1 MDLSVAQFCQRAQEL
16 MNSDDAAFVRYVLN
30 GVDEGE
36 EIRLNP
42 LLDALQDEEE
52 VEARRDYDSLLGI
65 ADDILVKTELSVFPV
80 PKLTDTLTT
89 DIHITHPFQ
98 IGDANLGDPR
108 HPQGPKY
115 FPQLTQDEMKSFYNQ
130 GLRPAIVELTPAQSA
145 EWPSTYEGEMW
156 RARGRTG
163 QLALSSKVV
172 DAWYVSMIGQRI
184 RSSLEENGVA
194 WGRGLVFLHE
204 IRGVKHGSGHSVG
217 ADAADRTLGDWLAD
231 HDLSREEMGESGTWY
246 IDVGVEFVS
255 LEERCLAWRT
265 DSHRHIVE
273 AVISIP
279 ENRAAS
285 ISRPGSSKYTRDM
298 VSHMPSISGCRIS
311 PGLHTRGPYDVR
323 YFQLY
328 TTDKALTYRPE
339 GYHRGKFITP
349 SDILKGKVDTF
360 IEGLYDTYS
369 NAASRNWS
377 LARMEVRVPLEHAEE
392 VLLLQHLSAAR
403 TWLISFHKKVFWSL
417 RAYRAAALKFVLQ
430 WQADYDGSL
439 RVKMPALLLTAA
451 ASWLINS
458 LHSSPD
464 KGASCKQLMKA
475 VLPLEDRS
483 EVHLDVMAFGT
494 PTDDNDVGSDGES
507 DNEESG
513 LVPTWSRGLVFLN
526 AIRLGEGIPV
536 PRFRDNTG
544 RLTENAFTFFFGTNL
559 KGIQHFD
566 FGTTIRRPPNPDRI
580 RNKVTKTP
588 KLWPE
593 AENRE
598 LDHPFTIP
606 DDAIHRIQPMD
617 QDEGSDLGDDDTV
630 DDGLPGNVNDA
641 LELIWK
647 EFLVDLAEKSPN
659 RSSRQDPSY
668 CRLDANQRKRI
679 RESAYIGDP
688 TEFFDDFQWK
698 YASVEEWRRVFSR
711 LFPDKTQD
719 VSGRVQGYHTTR
731 WFQDWIKLRA
741 RVDSVGLEDMRKQ
754 LKRRVNRFCWLPFAQ
769 TDKLWTTK
777 AQTGKGWAYM
787 EEWMNSD
794 SPSTAKRPCPAIY
807 INPNRR
813 R

>member
-1 MDLSVAQFCQRAQEL
+1 
-16 MNSDDAAFVRYVLN
+16 
-30 GVDEGE
+30 
-36 EIRLNP
+36 
-42 LLDALQDEEE
+42 
-52 VEARRDYDSLLGI
+52 
-65 ADDILVKTELSVFPV
+65 
-80 PKLTDTLTT
+80 
-89 DIHITHPFQ
+89 
-98 IGDANLGDPR
+98 
-108 HPQGPKY
+108 
-115 FPQLTQDEMKSFYNQ
+115 
-130 GLRPAIVELTPAQSA
+130 
-145 EWPSTYEGEMW
+145 
-156 RARGRTG
+156 
-163 QLALSSKVV
+163 
-172 DAWYVSMIGQRI
+172 
-184 RSSLEENGVA
+184 
-194 WGRGLVFLHE
+194 
-204 IRGVKHGSGHSVG
+204 
-217 ADAADRTLGDWLAD
+217 
-231 HDLSREEMGESGTWY
+231 
-246 IDVGVEFVS
+246 
-255 LEERCLAWRT
+255 
-265 DSHRHIVE
+265 
-273 AVISIP
+273 
-279 ENRAAS
+279 
-285 ISRPGSSKYTRDM
+285 
-298 VSHMPSISGCRIS
+298 MPSISGCRIS

-507 DNEESG
+507 DNEEHSSTTISG
-513 LVPTWSRGLVFLN
+513 QHWQTD
-526 AIRLGEGIPV
+526 GE
-536 PRFRDNTG
+536 R
-544 RLTENAFTFFFGTNL
+544 AFTFFFGTNL

-698 YASVEEWRRVFSR
+698 YASVEEWRRVFLDYSR
-711 LFPDKTQD
+711 
-719 VSGRVQGYHTTR
+719 
-731 WFQDWIKLRA
+731 
-741 RVDSVGLEDMRKQ
+741 
-754 LKRRVNRFCWLPFAQ
+754 
-769 TDKLWTTK
+769 TK
-777 AQTGKGWAYM
+777 HRT
-787 EEWMNSD
+787 
-794 SPSTAKRPCPAIY
+794 
-807 INPNRR
+807 
-813 R
+813 